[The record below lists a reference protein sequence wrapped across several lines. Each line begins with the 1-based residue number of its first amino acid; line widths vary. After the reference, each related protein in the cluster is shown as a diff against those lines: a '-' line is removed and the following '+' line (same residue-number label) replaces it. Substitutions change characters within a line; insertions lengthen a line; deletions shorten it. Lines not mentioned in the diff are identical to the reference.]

1 MANGQGD
8 AHEVFKMKVIQ
19 HVSAVHKN
27 GDRVLQQQRLT
38 KMRQEFL
45 QGGKFAV
52 TKQKS
57 DSDEYEDLGPPKE
70 SEPATVWADFCA
82 CT

>member
-1 MANGQGD
+1 MSTVD
-8 AHEVFKMKVIQ
+8 A
-19 HVSAVHKN
+19 N

-38 KMRQEFL
+38 KMWQEFL

-57 DSDEYEDLGPPKE
+57 DSNEYEDLGPPKE
-70 SEPATVWADFCA
+70 SEPATVWANFCA